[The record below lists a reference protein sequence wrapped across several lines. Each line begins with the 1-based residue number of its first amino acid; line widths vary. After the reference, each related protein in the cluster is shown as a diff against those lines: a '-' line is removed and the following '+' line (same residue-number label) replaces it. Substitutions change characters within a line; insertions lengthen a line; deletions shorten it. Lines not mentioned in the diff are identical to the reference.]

1 MKISEKGQITIPK
14 IIRDRYGLQKDMEVS
29 FKPVRSGLLISLKK
43 NFKIHP
49 VDEVFGILDRN
60 SSTDSYIEEIRG
72 K

>member
-14 IIRDRYGLQKDMEVS
+14 TIRERYGLHKDMEVD
-29 FKPVRSGLLISLKK
+29 FKPVKSGLLISLKK
-43 NFKIHP
+43 SLKTHP
-49 VDEVFGILDRN
+49 IDEVFGILERH